1 MNEEGKLTNNSISLR
16 EVRLNSCS
24 LNLKREKLVE
34 SLRPEVALSIDL
46 QTEKLPGFSVFLN
59 VHVKLLNDANETAM
73 DLLVSN
79 EGLFELHGEKSEFFR
94 SFCYINAPALIYPY
108 IRETVFSLTGKAG
121 IQPINLPPFNFVAF
135 GKNTMEKE
143 SLSPKEIG

>member
-34 SLRPEVALSIDL
+34 SLRLEVALSIDL

-59 VHVKLLNDANETAM
+59 VHVKLMNDANETAM
-73 DLLVSN
+73 DLLVSI

-94 SFCYINAPALIYPY
+94 SFCYINAPALI
-108 IRETVFSLTGKAG
+108 
-121 IQPINLPPFNFVAF
+121 
-135 GKNTMEKE
+135 
-143 SLSPKEIG
+143 